1 MKLMNDVLQPE
12 ENRLTSREL
21 DILYMLKDFN
31 NTEIN
36 KESKDHLMDKLN
48 FSSKTQIGA
57 YISVLFKKAAIYK
70 SPTQSWVYHFNPY
83 FFPSG
88 NDVPS
93 EIVIKLV
100 DGQA

>member
-1 MKLMNDVLQPE
+1 MNDILQPE

-21 DILYMLKDFN
+21 DILYMLKEFN
-31 NTEIN
+31 STEIN
-36 KESKDHLMDKLN
+36 KASKDHLMDKLN

-57 YISVLFKKAAIYK
+57 YISVLFRKGSIFK
-70 SPTQSWVYHFNPY
+70 SPTQAWVYHFNQY

-93 EIVIKLV
+93 EIVIKV
-100 DGQA
+100 IDGEA